1 MAGLIYNDWCNNIFK
16 PLRCHLAI
24 SGKFTENSSNYLY
37 LNKKWLLF
45 LSWNRAEQSRARRLA
60 RDVLCSAA

>member
-16 PLRCHLAI
+16 PLRRHLTI
-24 SGKFTENSSNYLY
+24 SGKFRENSSNYLY
-37 LNKKWLLF
+37 LNKKWPFF
-45 LSWNRAEQSRARRLA
+45 LSWNRANQSRARRLA

>member
-16 PLRCHLAI
+16 LLRRHLTI
-24 SGKFTENSSNYLY
+24 SGKFRENSSNYLY
-37 LNKKWLLF
+37 LNKKEPFFFACNW
-45 LSWNRAEQSRARRLA
+45 ADQSQARRLA